1 MLIFDTQFHGHCL
14 QLIGKVQASG
24 AEARICNHHRI
35 AARFDKHCVG
45 LAHSPR
51 LLLAL
56 RGTGQLIRINVLL
69 IG

>member
-1 MLIFDTQFHGHCL
+1 MPIFDTKFHGHCL
-14 QLIGKVQASG
+14 QLIGKVEASG

-35 AARFDKHCVG
+35 AARFTKHCVG

-56 RGTGQLIRINVLL
+56 GVAGQLIRFNVLL